1 MAAADLVILVILGL
15 YGFFGLVQG
24 YAVGLVRLASLVAMY
39 LVLTVFADQL
49 MAMFPQIRAISLNDD
64 IAYAIVAGG
73 AIVALKLGTGM
84 VTTMLT
90 ALPSDF
96 TDRLLGGFIGLCR
109 ASLMI
114 VMGVI
119 VTSMLPPGW
128 TTTHWHQSQLLR
140 FYGSVTE
147 IALLVVPEGKPGDMQ
162 FQLNRL
168 VFDEQTNQPL
178 LLHRAPEEEV
188 LEIEGQVRQK
198 ELAERI
204 GDAVPNAGREGDVFD
219 SEAMPA
225 LERIQQMI
233 DGRPVESRPAQFADE
248 ETVQQLIQQIEN
260 QAGGEETPE
269 VRRIIDQLRQNREL
283 IIE

>member
-15 YGFFGLVQG
+15 YAFFGLLQG
-24 YAVGLVRLASLVAMY
+24 YVVGLVRLASLIAMY

-49 MAMFPQIRAISLNDD
+49 MALFPQIRAISLNDD
-64 IAYAIVAGG
+64 IAYAIVAGV
-73 AIVALKLGTGM
+73 AIVALKLGTVM
-84 VTTMLT
+84 VTTLLT
-90 ALPSDF
+90 ALPADF

-119 VTSMLPPGW
+119 VTSLLPPGW
-128 TTTHWHQSQLLR
+128 TSTHWHQSQLLR

-147 IALLVVPEGKPGDMQ
+147 VALLVVPEGKPGDMQ

-178 LLHRAPEEEV
+178 LLHRAPDEEL
-188 LEIEGQVRQK
+188 LELEGQERQK

-204 GDAVPNAGREGDVFD
+204 GDALPNAGKEGDVFD

-225 LERIQQMI
+225 LEQIERMI
-233 DGRPVESRPAQFADE
+233 EQNPAGLGPAQFAND
-248 ETVQQLIQQIEN
+248 ETVEQLIREIEN
-260 QAGGEETPE
+260 QSGGELTPE
-269 VRRIIDQLRQNREL
+269 LERIINQLRQNRGQS
-283 IIE
+283 IE